1 MDHKLIFSETRE
13 ATPTKIGEHACYIN
27 AYLHEFFELI
37 PILQKK
43 KNEQNLGNQWGHALF
58 LVWKIYIIFADAI
71 LSLHQNWGNYLFI
84 ITLKFKY
91 L

>member
-1 MDHKLIFSETRE
+1 MDHKLIFSKTRE

-43 KNEQNLGNQWGHALF
+43 KNEQNLGNQWGHSPFFGLKDLYF
-58 LVWKIYIIFADAI
+58 FADAI
-71 LSLHQNWGNYLFI
+71 LSLHQNLGNYLFI